1 MTGTGAGTVR
11 EALTAA
17 TDAIAAAGSESPR
30 LDAELLLAEA
40 IGRPREALAADPD
53 GAVTPAAARAFGAM
67 VRRRVAREPVA
78 YILGRRGFRRI
89 ELRTDRRA
97 LVPRPETEMLV
108 DVTLE
113 LGPRRLLD
121 IGTGSGA
128 IALAAADE
136 LPDAAIVAVEPSAAA
151 LALARENAAALGLAD
166 RVELLPGSVEAA
178 SGRFDLALANLP
190 YVSEDGAESLAPEL
204 TRHEPSEAFLAG
216 PDGLAAI
223 REVLAALGPG
233 SAGPECAA
241 VALEIGIGQAD
252 AVSGLVGAA
261 GYPDV
266 EVRPDLAGIDRVVL
280 GRRP

>member
-1 MTGTGAGTVR
+1 MTAVAAGTVG
-11 EALTAA
+11 EALAAA
-17 TDAIAAAGSESPR
+17 TDALAAAGSESPR

-40 IGRPREALAADPD
+40 TGRRREQLAADSD
-53 GAVTPAAARAFGAM
+53 AAVSAAAARAFGAM

-108 DVTLE
+108 EVALE
-113 LGPRRLLD
+113 LRPRRLLD

-136 LPDAAIVAVEPSAAA
+136 LPDSAITAVETSAAA
-151 LALARENAAALGLAD
+151 LALARENAAALDLAD
-166 RVELLPGSVEAA
+166 RVELVHGSVDAA

-190 YVSEDGAESLAPEL
+190 YVSDGDRGSLPPEI
-204 TRHEPSEAFLAG
+204 TRHEPPEALFAG
-216 PDGLAAI
+216 LDGLAAI
-223 REVLAALGPG
+223 REALAALGPG
-233 SAGPECAA
+233 GAGPDCAA
-241 VALEIGIGQAD
+241 VALEVGIGQAD
-252 AVSGLVGAA
+252 AVSGLVGDA

-266 EVRPDLAGIDRVVL
+266 EVRADLAGIDRVVL
-280 GRRP
+280 GRRW